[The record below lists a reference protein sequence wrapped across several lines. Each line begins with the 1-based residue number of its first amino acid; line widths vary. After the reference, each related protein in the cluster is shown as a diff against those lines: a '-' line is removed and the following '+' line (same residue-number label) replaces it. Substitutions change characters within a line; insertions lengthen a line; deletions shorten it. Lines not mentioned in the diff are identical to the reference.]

1 MPRERIEPL
10 LCMLHDCAE
19 ECGEGL
25 RFAAPPLTDHHFWR
39 AAAIRVCGVEDD
51 VDAEVEGQKLA
62 ISVHAELESASSYVQ
77 VTPDLALGDL
87 PTSGSRL
94 MLLAHGVKGLCYISS
109 HEMDALWS
117 GDGLVYHH
125 LKISPGYASCQST
138 LVQQLHEACTFLCA
152 SHRPAVV
159 VSSCP
164 KLRALV
170 LAALMILE
178 GQHRCVRCSRAQT
191 SIAACL
197 GKLEACG
204 VHTEQLGTTEMHVL
218 QTFAVGLNEAL
229 THKPPPRHGGLE
241 VGTPTGGTRA
251 QTGAP
256 TTPGSKRSAQREPV
270 DARKKLMPEL
280 RL

>member
-1 MPRERIEPL
+1 MAWSTITSRSRPATHPARARWSSSCTRCAPRVRSVLRVVSVSQPEPL
-10 LCMLHDCAE
+10 S
-19 ECGEGL
+19 
-25 RFAAPPLTDHHFWR
+25 
-39 AAAIRVCGVEDD
+39 
-51 VDAEVEGQKLA
+51 Q
-62 ISVHAELESASSYVQ
+62 
-77 VTPDLALGDL
+77 
-87 PTSGSRL
+87 
-94 MLLAHGVKGLCYISS
+94 
-109 HEMDALWS
+109 
-117 GDGLVYHH
+117 
-125 LKISPGYASCQST
+125 
-138 LVQQLHEACTFLCA
+138 ACTFLCA